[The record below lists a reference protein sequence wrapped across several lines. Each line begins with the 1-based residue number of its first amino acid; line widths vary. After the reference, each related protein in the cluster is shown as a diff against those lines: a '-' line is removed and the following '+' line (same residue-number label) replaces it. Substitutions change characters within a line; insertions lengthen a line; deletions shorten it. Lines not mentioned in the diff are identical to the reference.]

1 MWKRHKPLFILV
13 LLLMSFSE
21 KNDLVINTDINS
33 CDKYRNIKIIFVN
46 CNNQQSVEFI
56 TSCRIEEH
64 KIIVPSVLSN
74 ELFKK
79 SYESAD
85 YMKLKLLKGT
95 SCIEQV
101 VKL

>member
-1 MWKRHKPLFILV
+1 
-13 LLLMSFSE
+13 MSFTTS
-21 KNDLVINTDINS
+21 KNDLVIDSNIDS